1 MVIEFKLPDVGE
13 GVAEGEVSKWL
24 VRKGDSVKE
33 YQPLVEII
41 TEKVTVEL
49 PSPTDG
55 VIIELSADEGEVV
68 KVGQT
73 LVIIE
78 TKDVSKPI
86 PETEGISIKASSTN
100 TATLENEDLVGPTK
114 VLATPSVRKLAKQM
128 NVDLSMVQGTGS
140 GGRIVEGDVRMHASS
155 QSKSDA
161 RPSGQE
167 ERIPISGVKRTTV
180 ERLSRSWKNIVQATC
195 LEDVD
200 MTNVLALR
208 DSMKEREEQVELR
221 LTVLHFII
229 KAVASSLKIHSKIN
243 SSLDDEGNDIIL
255 KKYYNIGIAI
265 DTEQGLVVPVLM
277 DVDKKDIFQIAKEVQ
292 DVTRRAKDGMLKLE
306 EIQGGT
312 FTITNI
318 GSIGGIASTPIV
330 NYPEAAILGV
340 HRIEKKPVVW
350 EGSISARDRVC
361 IAISFD
367 HRVIDGADAV
377 RFLNTVKRF
386 LEQAEDRV

>member
-1 MVIEFKLPDVGE
+1 
-13 GVAEGEVSKWL
+13 
-24 VRKGDSVKE
+24 
-33 YQPLVEII
+33 
-41 TEKVTVEL
+41 
-49 PSPTDG
+49 
-55 VIIELSADEGEVV
+55 
-68 KVGQT
+68 
-73 LVIIE
+73 
-78 TKDVSKPI
+78 
-86 PETEGISIKASSTN
+86 
-100 TATLENEDLVGPTK
+100 
-114 VLATPSVRKLAKQM
+114 M

-386 LEQAEDRV
+386 LEQAEDMV